1 MILVTPGA
9 GWWDGTPTVFTADA
23 AGTTDLEDPP
33 AALTYSWDWGDGSPL
48 DSGELAT
55 HTYDAAGVYDV
66 QLTVTDTGG
75 MSASATFLVV
85 VNSQA
90 ETLDEVDHHQALGD
104 RHEQSAAAFD
114 DGEFMTSHDPTS
126 GCQSVG
132 HVDFDAFQSRGDSG
146 RERRLETDGIDLSQ
160 RIVDLGEA
168 LQESDILIDQPPRAV
183 GPSIRG
189 ERLGHANI
197 HAALP

>member
-55 HTYDAAGVYDV
+55 HTYDAAGVYDL

-90 ETLDEVDHHQALGD
+90 ETLDVTTQADENHGGATPA
-104 RHEQSAAAFD
+104 SP
-114 DGEFMTSHDPTS
+114 GGS
-126 GCQSVG
+126 GFSL
-132 HVDFDAFQSRGDSG
+132 R
-146 RERRLETDGIDLSQ
+146 
-160 RIVDLGEA
+160 
-168 LQESDILIDQPPRAV
+168 
-183 GPSIRG
+183 
-189 ERLGHANI
+189 
-197 HAALP
+197 